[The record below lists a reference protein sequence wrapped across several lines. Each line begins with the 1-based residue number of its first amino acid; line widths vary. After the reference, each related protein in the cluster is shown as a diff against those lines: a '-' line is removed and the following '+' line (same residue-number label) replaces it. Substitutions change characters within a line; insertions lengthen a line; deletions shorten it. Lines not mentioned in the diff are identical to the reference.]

1 MSEKI
6 NEENTSYLVS
16 IRLTELVFI
25 TKAKDEK
32 EAKISVAKHL
42 INNRSV
48 YGKLVSS
55 IELIPNYLDLFTVM
69 KLSSITRIIYNVTE
83 GHVSNVAR
91 MISDFDKTG
100 Y

>member
-1 MSEKI
+1 MSEKT

-16 IRLTELVFI
+16 IRLIELVFV

-32 EAKISVAKHL
+32 EAKISIVKHL

-55 IELIPNYLDLFTVM
+55 IELMPNYLDLFTVM
-69 KLSSITRIIYNVTE
+69 KLSSVTRIMDNATE

-91 MISDFDKTG
+91 MISDFDETDH
-100 Y
+100 